1 VLSNGKQGDVSL
13 STRLNLLEKVS
24 DDTRPWL
31 VIDVSGTDRYTHEDF
46 QGLKDEATRR
56 SPGLRILIL
65 DGDQ

>member
-1 VLSNGKQGDVSL
+1 VNL
-13 STRLNLLEKVS
+13 STRLNRLEKVS

-31 VIDVSGTDRYTHEDF
+31 VLDLSGTDRYTDEDIHR
-46 QGLKDEATRR
+46 LKDETTRR